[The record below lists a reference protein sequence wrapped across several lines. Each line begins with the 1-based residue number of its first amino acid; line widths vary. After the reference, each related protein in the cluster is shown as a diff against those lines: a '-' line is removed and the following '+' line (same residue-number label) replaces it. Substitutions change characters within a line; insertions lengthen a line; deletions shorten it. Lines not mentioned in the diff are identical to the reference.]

1 MSYEYYSSLALVS
14 SVVVYALAMFAH
26 TAEWAAARRLGVAK
40 PAAREL
46 VDVAAVERSD
56 GRMRPEPVDGRGQP
70 LAPASLAAD
79 SEADPTAGRRVEQFG
94 RIGIALTVIGFVLS
108 IVGVLTRGLAAQR
121 APWGNMF
128 EFTITAMVFVV
139 GVYLILVWRA
149 GLRWLGLPVTMLA
162 AVGNGLA
169 VTVFYV
175 AVAPLVPALH
185 SVWFLIHIVAAAISG
200 AAFNVGGLMSILYLI
215 KKRAEE
221 QGTVRGYLG
230 RLPDSRKI
238 DLIAYRF
245 NAFAFPLWT
254 FTVVAGAIW
263 AEYAWGRY
271 WGWDPKETWA
281 LVTWVIYACYLHA
294 RSTAGWRGTRAAVI
308 AIIGLASFWFNFVG
322 INLLVSGCIPT
333 PVSETTA
340 RTQLAHAVPGVHAM
354 HSVNIRR
361 SVGYRSPTS
370 GDCQWLMALWRSWT
384 TSYGP
389 WMLPPVRRMHGHLP
403 GTSRWHPGATGKGT
417 SSSVSNLANSA
428 SWPSPTSTRPSSP
441 ISGFRCCAV
450 RFMSID

>member
-1 MSYEYYSSLALVS
+1 MTYEYYSSLALVS
-14 SVVVYALAMFAH
+14 SVVVYVIAMFAH
-26 TAEWAAARRLGVAK
+26 AAEWATARRIGVPQ
-40 PAAREL
+40 PAEREL
-46 VDVAAVERSD
+46 VDVAAAE
-56 GRMRPEPVDGRGQP
+56 MRPKLLGGRAQPDTDPVT
-70 LAPASLAAD
+70 D
-79 SEADPTAGRRVEQFG
+79 SEIDLVASRRVEQFG
-94 RIGIALTVIGFVLS
+94 RIGVALTVLGFLLS
-108 IVGVLTRGLAAQR
+108 VFGVVMRALAAQR

-149 GLRWLGLPVTMLA
+149 GVRWLGLPVTLLA

-221 QGTVRGYLG
+221 RGPVRGYLR

-245 NAFAFPLWT
+245 LAFAFPLWT

-294 RSTAGWRGTRAAVI
+294 RSTAGWRGTKAAVI

-322 INLLVSGCIPT
+322 INLLVSG
-333 PVSETTA
+333 
-340 RTQLAHAVPGVHAM
+340 L
-354 HSVNIRR
+354 HSYAGI
-361 SVGYRSPTS
+361 
-370 GDCQWLMALWRSWT
+370 
-384 TSYGP
+384 
-389 WMLPPVRRMHGHLP
+389 
-403 GTSRWHPGATGKGT
+403 
-417 SSSVSNLANSA
+417 
-428 SWPSPTSTRPSSP
+428 
-441 ISGFRCCAV
+441 
-450 RFMSID
+450 

>member
-1 MSYEYYSSLALVS
+1 MTYEYYSSLALVS
-14 SVVVYALAMFAH
+14 SVVVYALAMSAH
-26 TAEWAAARRLGVAK
+26 AAEWAAARRVGTAQ
-40 PAAREL
+40 PAEREL
-46 VDVAAVERSD
+46 VDVAAAEARSEASQEQM
-56 GRMRPEPVDGRGQP
+56 RTEPSELRPEPSQMRPERSQMRPELVEGQ
-70 LAPASLAAD
+70 AS
-79 SEADPTAGRRVEQFG
+79 RRVEQFG
-94 RIGIALTVIGFVLS
+94 RIGVALTVLGFLLS
-108 IVGVLTRGLAAQR
+108 VFGVVMRSLAAQR

-149 GLRWLGLPVTMLA
+149 GVRWLGLPVTLLA

-221 QGTVRGYLG
+221 RGTVRGYLR

-238 DLIAYRF
+238 DLIAHRF
-245 NAFAFPLWT
+245 LAFAFPLWT

-308 AIIGLASFWFNFVG
+308 AIIGLASFWFNFIG
-322 INLLVSGCIPT
+322 INLLVSG
-333 PVSETTA
+333 
-340 RTQLAHAVPGVHAM
+340 L
-354 HSVNIRR
+354 HSYAGI
-361 SVGYRSPTS
+361 
-370 GDCQWLMALWRSWT
+370 
-384 TSYGP
+384 
-389 WMLPPVRRMHGHLP
+389 
-403 GTSRWHPGATGKGT
+403 
-417 SSSVSNLANSA
+417 
-428 SWPSPTSTRPSSP
+428 
-441 ISGFRCCAV
+441 
-450 RFMSID
+450 

>member
-1 MSYEYYSSLALVS
+1 MSFEYYSSLALVS

-26 TAEWAAARRLGVAK
+26 AAEWAAARRLGGTE

-56 GRMRPEPVDGRGQP
+56 GQLPPAPSQVSPEPAEGRDQP
-70 LAPASLAAD
+70 HHSTSVTESETDLAA
-79 SEADPTAGRRVEQFG
+79 SRRVEQFG
-94 RIGIALTVIGFVLS
+94 RIGVALTVIGFLLS
-108 IVGVLTRGLAAQR
+108 VVGVLARALAAQR

-128 EFTITAMVFVV
+128 EFTITALVFVV

-215 KKRAEE
+215 KKRAEDR
-221 QGTVRGYLG
+221 GTVRGYL
-230 RLPDSRKI
+230 RRVPDSRKI

-271 WGWDPKETWA
+271 WGWDPKEVWA

-294 RSTAGWRGTRAAVI
+294 RSTAGWRGTKAAVI

-322 INLLVSGCIPT
+322 INLLVSG
-333 PVSETTA
+333 
-340 RTQLAHAVPGVHAM
+340 L
-354 HSVNIRR
+354 HSYAGI
-361 SVGYRSPTS
+361 
-370 GDCQWLMALWRSWT
+370 
-384 TSYGP
+384 
-389 WMLPPVRRMHGHLP
+389 
-403 GTSRWHPGATGKGT
+403 
-417 SSSVSNLANSA
+417 
-428 SWPSPTSTRPSSP
+428 
-441 ISGFRCCAV
+441 
-450 RFMSID
+450 

>member
-1 MSYEYYSSLALVS
+1 MTYEYYSSLALVS
-14 SVVVYALAMFAH
+14 SVVVYVLAMFAH
-26 TAEWAAARRLGVAK
+26 AAEWATARRIGVPQ
-40 PAAREL
+40 PAEREL
-46 VDVAAVERSD
+46 VDVAAAE
-56 GRMRPEPVDGRGQP
+56 MRPELLQGRAQPDTDPVT
-70 LAPASLAAD
+70 D
-79 SEADPTAGRRVEQFG
+79 SEIDLVASRRVEQFG
-94 RIGIALTVIGFVLS
+94 RIGVALTVLGFLLS
-108 IVGVLTRGLAAQR
+108 VFGVVMRALAAQR

-149 GLRWLGLPVTMLA
+149 GVRWLGLPVTLLA

-221 QGTVRGYLG
+221 RGTVRGYLR

-245 NAFAFPLWT
+245 LAFAFPLWT

-294 RSTAGWRGTRAAVI
+294 RSTAGWRGTKAAVI

-322 INLLVSGCIPT
+322 INLLVSG
-333 PVSETTA
+333 
-340 RTQLAHAVPGVHAM
+340 L
-354 HSVNIRR
+354 HSYAGI
-361 SVGYRSPTS
+361 
-370 GDCQWLMALWRSWT
+370 
-384 TSYGP
+384 
-389 WMLPPVRRMHGHLP
+389 
-403 GTSRWHPGATGKGT
+403 
-417 SSSVSNLANSA
+417 
-428 SWPSPTSTRPSSP
+428 
-441 ISGFRCCAV
+441 
-450 RFMSID
+450 

>member
-40 PAAREL
+40 PVAREL
-46 VDVAAVERSD
+46 VDVAAMERGD
-56 GRMRPEPVDGRGQP
+56 GQQRPDPVDGREQP
-70 LAPASLAAD
+70 VADLLANADTHPAAS
-79 SEADPTAGRRVEQFG
+79 RRVEQFG
-94 RIGIALTVIGFVLS
+94 RMGVALTVIGFLLS
-108 IVGVLTRGLAAQR
+108 VAGVLTRALAAQR

-185 SVWFLIHIVAAAISG
+185 SVWFLIHIVAAAIAG

-215 KKRAEE
+215 KKRAEDR
-221 QGTVRGYLG
+221 GTVRGYLE
-230 RLPDSRKI
+230 RVPDSRNI
-238 DLIAYRF
+238 DLISYRF
-245 NAFAFPLWT
+245 LAFAFPLWT

-281 LVTWVIYACYLHA
+281 LVTWVIYAGYLHA

-322 INLLVSGCIPT
+322 INLLVSG
-333 PVSETTA
+333 
-340 RTQLAHAVPGVHAM
+340 L
-354 HSVNIRR
+354 HSYAGI
-361 SVGYRSPTS
+361 
-370 GDCQWLMALWRSWT
+370 
-384 TSYGP
+384 
-389 WMLPPVRRMHGHLP
+389 
-403 GTSRWHPGATGKGT
+403 
-417 SSSVSNLANSA
+417 
-428 SWPSPTSTRPSSP
+428 
-441 ISGFRCCAV
+441 
-450 RFMSID
+450 

>member
-56 GRMRPEPVDGRGQP
+56 GQVRPEPFDDREQSLPVAG
-70 LAPASLAAD
+70 LAAD
-79 SEADPTAGRRVEQFG
+79 SEADPTAGRRVERFG
-94 RIGIALTVIGFVLS
+94 RIGVALTVIGFVLS
-108 IVGVLTRGLAAQR
+108 IIGVLTRGLAAQR

-169 VTVFYV
+169 LTVFYV

-221 QGTVRGYLG
+221 RGTVRGYLG

-245 NAFAFPLWT
+245 TAFAFPLWT

-294 RSTAGWRGTRAAVI
+294 RSTAGWRGSRAAVI

-322 INLLVSGCIPT
+322 INLLVSG
-333 PVSETTA
+333 
-340 RTQLAHAVPGVHAM
+340 L
-354 HSVNIRR
+354 HSYAGI
-361 SVGYRSPTS
+361 
-370 GDCQWLMALWRSWT
+370 
-384 TSYGP
+384 
-389 WMLPPVRRMHGHLP
+389 
-403 GTSRWHPGATGKGT
+403 
-417 SSSVSNLANSA
+417 
-428 SWPSPTSTRPSSP
+428 
-441 ISGFRCCAV
+441 
-450 RFMSID
+450 

>member
-1 MSYEYYSSLALVS
+1 MTFEYYSSLALVS

-26 TAEWAAARRLGVAK
+26 TAEWAAARRLGVAI

-46 VDVAAVERSD
+46 VDVHAAET
-56 GRMRPEPVDGRGQP
+56 RPELSQMSPEPAQMSSELVQMSPELIEGRAR
-70 LAPASLAAD
+70 LDTAPITQ
-79 SEADPTAGRRVEQFG
+79 SETDPATSRRVEQFG
-94 RIGIALTVIGFVLS
+94 RIGVALTVIGFLLS
-108 IVGVLTRGLAAQR
+108 VVGVLARALAAQR

-128 EFTITAMVFVV
+128 EFTITALVFVV
-139 GVYLILVWRA
+139 GAYLILVWRV

-200 AAFNVGGLMSILYLI
+200 AAFNIGGLMSILYLI

-221 QGTVRGYLG
+221 RGTVRGYLA
-230 RLPDSRKI
+230 RVPDSRKI

-245 NAFAFPLWT
+245 NALAFPLWT

-294 RSTAGWRGTRAAVI
+294 RSTAGWRGSKAAVI

-322 INLLVSGCIPT
+322 INLLVSG
-333 PVSETTA
+333 
-340 RTQLAHAVPGVHAM
+340 L
-354 HSVNIRR
+354 HSYAGI
-361 SVGYRSPTS
+361 
-370 GDCQWLMALWRSWT
+370 
-384 TSYGP
+384 
-389 WMLPPVRRMHGHLP
+389 
-403 GTSRWHPGATGKGT
+403 
-417 SSSVSNLANSA
+417 
-428 SWPSPTSTRPSSP
+428 
-441 ISGFRCCAV
+441 
-450 RFMSID
+450 

>member
-1 MSYEYYSSLALVS
+1 MSFEYYSSLALVS

-26 TAEWAAARRLGVAK
+26 AAEWAAARRLGGTE

-56 GRMRPEPVDGRGQP
+56 GQHPESVQMSPEPVHMSPGPVEGRDQP
-70 LAPASLAAD
+70 HSTSITESETDLAA
-79 SEADPTAGRRVEQFG
+79 SRRVEQFG
-94 RIGIALTVIGFVLS
+94 RIGVALTVIGFLLS
-108 IVGVLTRGLAAQR
+108 VVGVLARALAAQR

-128 EFTITAMVFVV
+128 EFTITALVFVV

-215 KKRAEE
+215 KKRAEDR
-221 QGTVRGYLG
+221 GTVRGYL
-230 RLPDSRKI
+230 RRVPDSRKI

-294 RSTAGWRGTRAAVI
+294 RSTAGWRGTKAAVI
-308 AIIGLASFWFNFVG
+308 SIIGLASFWFNFVG
-322 INLLVSGCIPT
+322 INLLVSG
-333 PVSETTA
+333 
-340 RTQLAHAVPGVHAM
+340 L
-354 HSVNIRR
+354 HSYAGI
-361 SVGYRSPTS
+361 
-370 GDCQWLMALWRSWT
+370 
-384 TSYGP
+384 
-389 WMLPPVRRMHGHLP
+389 
-403 GTSRWHPGATGKGT
+403 
-417 SSSVSNLANSA
+417 
-428 SWPSPTSTRPSSP
+428 
-441 ISGFRCCAV
+441 
-450 RFMSID
+450 

>member
-1 MSYEYYSSLALVS
+1 MTFEYYSSLALVS

-26 TAEWAAARRLGVAK
+26 AAEWAAARRLGGTE

-46 VDVAAVERSD
+46 VDVAAVERSHGQHPD
-56 GRMRPEPVDGRGQP
+56 SVQMSTELVEGRDQP
-70 LAPASLAAD
+70 QSTSVPNSENDHIAS
-79 SEADPTAGRRVEQFG
+79 RRVEQFG
-94 RIGIALTVIGFVLS
+94 RMGVALTAIGFLLS
-108 IVGVLTRGLAAQR
+108 VAGVLARAVAAQR

-128 EFTITAMVFVV
+128 EFTITALVLVV

-221 QGTVRGYLG
+221 RGTVRGYL
-230 RLPDSRKI
+230 RRVPDSRRI

-281 LVTWVIYACYLHA
+281 LVTWVIYASYLHA
-294 RSTAGWRGTRAAVI
+294 RSTAGWRGSKAAVI
-308 AIIGLASFWFNFVG
+308 SIIGLASFWFNFVG
-322 INLLVSGCIPT
+322 INLLVSG
-333 PVSETTA
+333 
-340 RTQLAHAVPGVHAM
+340 L
-354 HSVNIRR
+354 HSYAGI
-361 SVGYRSPTS
+361 
-370 GDCQWLMALWRSWT
+370 
-384 TSYGP
+384 
-389 WMLPPVRRMHGHLP
+389 
-403 GTSRWHPGATGKGT
+403 
-417 SSSVSNLANSA
+417 
-428 SWPSPTSTRPSSP
+428 
-441 ISGFRCCAV
+441 
-450 RFMSID
+450 

>member
-40 PAAREL
+40 PVAREL
-46 VDVAAVERSD
+46 VDVAAIERGD
-56 GRMRPEPVDGRGQP
+56 GQQRPDPVNGREQP
-70 LAPASLAAD
+70 VADLLANADTNPAAS
-79 SEADPTAGRRVEQFG
+79 RRVEQFG
-94 RIGIALTVIGFVLS
+94 RMGVALTVIGFLLS
-108 IVGVLTRGLAAQR
+108 VAGVLTRALAAQR

-185 SVWFLIHIVAAAISG
+185 SVWFLIHIVAAAIAG

-215 KKRAEE
+215 KKRAEDR
-221 QGTVRGYLG
+221 GTVRGYLE
-230 RLPDSRKI
+230 RVPDSRKI
-238 DLIAYRF
+238 DLISYRF
-245 NAFAFPLWT
+245 LAFAFPLWT

-322 INLLVSGCIPT
+322 INLLVSG
-333 PVSETTA
+333 
-340 RTQLAHAVPGVHAM
+340 L
-354 HSVNIRR
+354 HSYAGI
-361 SVGYRSPTS
+361 
-370 GDCQWLMALWRSWT
+370 
-384 TSYGP
+384 
-389 WMLPPVRRMHGHLP
+389 
-403 GTSRWHPGATGKGT
+403 
-417 SSSVSNLANSA
+417 
-428 SWPSPTSTRPSSP
+428 
-441 ISGFRCCAV
+441 
-450 RFMSID
+450 

>member
-1 MSYEYYSSLALVS
+1 MSFEYYSSLALVS

-26 TAEWAAARRLGVAK
+26 AAEWAAARRLGVPT
-40 PAAREL
+40 PAARAL
-46 VDVAAVERSD
+46 VDVAAVERGD
-56 GRMRPEPVDGRGQP
+56 GQLRPDPPDAPDQP
-70 LAPASLAAD
+70 SSQAGLITESETDLAA
-79 SEADPTAGRRVEQFG
+79 SRRVEQFG
-94 RIGIALTVIGFVLS
+94 RIGVALTVIGFLLS
-108 IVGVLTRGLAAQR
+108 VVGVLARALAAQR

-128 EFTITAMVFVV
+128 EFTITALVFVV

-221 QGTVRGYLG
+221 RGTVRGYL
-230 RLPDSRKI
+230 RRVPDSRKI

-294 RSTAGWRGTRAAVI
+294 RSTAGWRGTKAAVI
-308 AIIGLASFWFNFVG
+308 SIIGLASFWFNFVG
-322 INLLVSGCIPT
+322 INLLVSG
-333 PVSETTA
+333 
-340 RTQLAHAVPGVHAM
+340 L
-354 HSVNIRR
+354 HSYAGI
-361 SVGYRSPTS
+361 
-370 GDCQWLMALWRSWT
+370 
-384 TSYGP
+384 
-389 WMLPPVRRMHGHLP
+389 
-403 GTSRWHPGATGKGT
+403 
-417 SSSVSNLANSA
+417 
-428 SWPSPTSTRPSSP
+428 
-441 ISGFRCCAV
+441 
-450 RFMSID
+450 